1 MRILLVEDE
10 QKVAA
15 FIKKGLEEES
25 FVVEVTANGNEAI
38 DKISKS
44 TYDLV
49 VMDIMIPGK
58 DGVEVCRTMRK
69 QGILTPVIMLTG
81 KDTIEDKIKG
91 LDAGADDYLCK
102 PFSFSE
108 LIARIRALLRRDNEY
123 KGIVLR
129 VADLEFDLLSRRV
142 NRAGKVVQ
150 LTGKEYALLEF
161 LMRNKGRV
169 VSELEIVEN
178 VWDMSYDPV
187 TNVVNVYIHHLR
199 NKMDRGFSKKLIY
212 TVRGKG
218 YIMKDE

>member
-10 QKVAA
+10 KKVAD
-15 FIKKGLEEES
+15 FIQKGLKEES
-25 FVVEVTANGNEAI
+25 FDVEIIANGNEAI
-38 DKISKS
+38 EEISKNKF
-44 TYDLV
+44 DLII
-49 VMDIMIPGK
+49 MDIMIPGK
-58 DGVEVCRTMRK
+58 DGVEVCKNVRK

-81 KDTIEDKIKG
+81 KDTIDDKIKG

-108 LIARIRALLRRDNEY
+108 LIARIRALIRRDQEY
-123 KGIVLR
+123 KGIILK

>member
-15 FIKKGLEEES
+15 FIQKGLTEES
-25 FVVEVTANGNEAI
+25 FEVDVTANGNDAI
-38 DKISKS
+38 EMISKS
-44 TYDLV
+44 PYDLIV
-49 VMDIMIPGK
+49 LDIMIPGK
-58 DGVEVCRTMRK
+58 DGVEVCRQIRK
-69 QGILTPVIMLTG
+69 QGILVPVIMLTG
-81 KDTIEDKIKG
+81 KDTIDDKIKG

-123 KGIVLR
+123 KGIVLK

>member
-15 FIKKGLEEES
+15 FIQKGLTEES
-25 FVVEVTANGNEAI
+25 FEVDVTANGNEAI
-38 DKISKS
+38 EMISKKP
-44 TYDLV
+44 YDLIV
-49 VMDIMIPGK
+49 LDIMIPGK
-58 DGVEVCRTMRK
+58 DGVEVCRHIRK
-69 QGILTPVIMLTG
+69 QGILVPVIMLTG
-81 KDTIEDKIKG
+81 KDTIDDKIKG